1 MTINLYNMKTQSKI
15 SKKLCLLFFVILTFS
30 KINSQPVAYSWNDRH
45 GFDYISDAKDQKEQG
60 PCGIFATV
68 AAVEAMVQIY
78 FNTTGSDLD
87 LSESNLYSECG
98 LHNFPA
104 PQALSFF
111 KTNGVIDN
119 SSWQFPTSI
128 VNGIPYQ
135 YYLPSPARNAYS
147 TYSLKAKI
155 PQWGYSFEADSTL
168 IISTNENL
176 KKAIMD
182 YGPIIVMGSGANQN
196 GDSLGLALHPE
207 GPDVSHTVFITGLE
221 IKPGSKKIL
230 KQQNIIMVILS
241 IWFQTILNGVIFQ
254 PGLIVGMI
262 TIKHI
267 KILMELCTIGKQ

>member
-1 MTINLYNMKTQSKI
+1 M
-15 SKKLCLLFFVILTFS
+15 
-30 KINSQPVAYSWNDRH
+30 AYSWNDRH